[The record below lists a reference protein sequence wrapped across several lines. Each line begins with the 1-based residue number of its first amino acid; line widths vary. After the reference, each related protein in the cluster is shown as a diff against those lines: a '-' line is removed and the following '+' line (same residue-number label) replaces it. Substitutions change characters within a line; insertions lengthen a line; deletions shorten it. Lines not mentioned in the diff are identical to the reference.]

1 MSGERDPDIK
11 QPPGTPAK
19 EPNAPV
25 EEPEDAPGPK
35 APVQEPEPSGPTRLA
50 NQKVPEGIFSILDR
64 YN

>member
-25 EEPEDAPGPK
+25 EEPHDEPGPK
-35 APVQEPEPSGPTRLA
+35 APVQEPEPPGPRRLA
-50 NQKVPEGIFSILDR
+50 NINNGHECLEELSAS
-64 YN
+64 

>member
-35 APVQEPEPSGPTRLA
+35 APVQEPEPPGPRRLA
-50 NQKVPEGIFSILDR
+50 NTNNGGEYREELSAS
-64 YN
+64 

>member
-1 MSGERDPDIK
+1 MSGERDPAIK

-35 APVQEPEPSGPTRLA
+35 SPVEEPEPAGPERLA
-50 NQKVPEGIFSILDR
+50 T
-64 YN
+64 